1 MHNKKKKNPLIMA
14 IRSSRNFWT
23 INPVT
28 KVKGSKKAY
37 NRKENKKWVDE
48 MVSN

>member
-1 MHNKKKKNPLIMA
+1 MHNKKKNNALIRA

-28 KVKGSKKAY
+28 RVKGSKKAY
-37 NRKENKKWVDE
+37 DRKENNKITREEFV
-48 MVSN
+48 